1 MQGLSRAVRLCYV
14 QNDGE
19 GSNSDNDSTSNDS
32 TFINNRSYTGNN
44 TGGVLNQVNGKSYD
58 LSRDRLAHIHACT
71 PISAP
76 SISLLDEYLDE
87 IIPAL
92 LIRTVSRRAQNEEVV
107 VDQAFLVA
115 LTEGINGQVSIFHQ
129 NDF

>member
-1 MQGLSRAVRLCYV
+1 MQGLSRAVRLCV

-19 GSNSDNDSTSNDS
+19 GINYDNDNNNNDSISINYKNNGNNTEVGLNQNDRSNDS
-32 TFINNRSYTGNN
+32 
-44 TGGVLNQVNGKSYD
+44 
-58 LSRDRLAHIHACT
+58 RDGLAHIPCN

-76 SISLLDEYLDE
+76 SISLLDEYLNE

-115 LTEGINGQVSIFHQ
+115 LTEGINGVSIIK
-129 NDF
+129 

>member
-1 MQGLSRAVRLCYV
+1 MQGLSRAVSLCV

-19 GSNSDNDSTSNDS
+19 GNSYDNDSNSNDS
-32 TFINNRSYTGNN
+32 TNINNRSNGSNN
-44 TGGVLNQVNGKSYD
+44 GGVLNQNDKSND
-58 LSRDRLAHIHACT
+58 SRDSLALIPCNQ
-71 PISAP
+71 ISAP

-115 LTEGINGQVSIFHQ
+115 LTEGINGVSILK
-129 NDF
+129 